1 MPEPVLPRD
10 VSRSSDLPLFV
21 VILLVTFA
29 ALWVFCRQTGVLQS
43 DLGGDPDEAAHAV
56 TALMIRDYV
65 VDGLGQGQ
73 MPMKFAKDYYEHYPR
88 VALGHFPP
96 FYYLVAGPVLMV
108 RDSPEALFLLQAFL
122 MAVLV
127 AQTWLLGRRFLP
139 SWLAAVAAMLGC
151 ALPLSL
157 KLVQHIMSDV
167 LLAVLC
173 LWAVFAWVSYLREPT
188 VKKALWWGC
197 IAAAAILTKGSG
209 MLLCVLPPMATLL
222 TGQWRLIK
230 TPSWWCAALPV
241 GLLAGPW
248 MLYSTKISK
257 EGMTDKT
264 PVQYVVEAI
273 PYYLNSMPL
282 VFGWGLTVLGIFG
295 ILVSIRNAVRNRA
308 VTAEAATLWAL
319 MAGTSAILVLVP
331 VGLTTRY
338 LLTLMPV
345 VMLAA
350 AYGAQHVMRFLSY
363 RSQLIAGTVIL
374 LVGFYLV
381 AALPEKEVHG
391 FAEAA
396 RLAGPPTVGEPEEN
410 WLISSDPRGE
420 GAVVAAGA
428 FQSDLRAPSHLHVY
442 RGGQQLASSDW
453 MGRGY
458 KTAADTPE
466 AVLRLLDDR
475 KITWVMVDLSVADNL
490 RRSHDRLLEQAMKG
504 AGAAWKLVRE
514 QEVVRRPGQKGQLL
528 VYQRQSGVAL

>member
-1 MPEPVLPRD
+1 MPDPVLPRA
-10 VSRSSDLPLFV
+10 VSRSSDLPIFV
-21 VILLVTFA
+21 VILLATFA
-29 ALWVFCRQTGVLQS
+29 ALWVFCSQTGALQS

-56 TALMIRDYV
+56 TSLMIRDYL
-65 VDGLGQGQ
+65 VDGLGQ
-73 MPMKFAKDYYEHYPR
+73 MPMKFARDYYEHYPR

-96 FYYLVAGPVLMV
+96 FYYLVAGAVLV
-108 RDSPEALFLLQAFL
+108 IRDSPEVLFLLQAFL
-122 MAVLV
+122 MAVLA

-151 ALPLSL
+151 ALPLAL

-173 LWAVFAWVSYLREPT
+173 LWAVFAWVSYLRGPT
-188 VKKALWWGC
+188 IKRALWWGC

-241 GLLAGPW
+241 GVLAGPW
-248 MLYSTKISK
+248 MIYSTKISK
-257 EGMTDKT
+257 EGMTDLT
-264 PVQYVVEAI
+264 PAQYVLEAI
-273 PYYLNSMPL
+273 PYYLDAMPQ
-282 VFGWGLTVLGIFG
+282 VFGWGLTVLAIFG
-295 ILVSIRNAVRNRA
+295 ILVSIRHTVQNHV
-308 VTAEAATLWAL
+308 VSAEAATLWAL
-319 MAGTSAILVLVP
+319 MTGTSAILVLVP

-350 AYGAQHVMRFLSY
+350 AYGAAHVMRFLSY
-363 RSQLIAGTVIL
+363 RSRLMAGTVIL
-374 LVGFYLV
+374 LAGFSLV
-381 AALPEKEVHG
+381 AALPVKDVHG

-396 RLAGPPTVGEPEEN
+396 RLAGPPTTSDPAEN

-442 RGGQQLASSDW
+442 RGGQQLAASDW

-458 KTAADTPE
+458 KTAVETPE
-466 AVLRLLDDR
+466 ALLRLLDER
-475 KITWVMVDLSVADNL
+475 NITWVMVDLSVAENL
-490 RRSHDRLLEQAMKG
+490 RRSHDRLLEQTLQS
-504 AGAAWKLVRE
+504 AGTSWKLVRE
-514 QEVVRRPGQKGQLL
+514 QEVVRRPGQKGRLL